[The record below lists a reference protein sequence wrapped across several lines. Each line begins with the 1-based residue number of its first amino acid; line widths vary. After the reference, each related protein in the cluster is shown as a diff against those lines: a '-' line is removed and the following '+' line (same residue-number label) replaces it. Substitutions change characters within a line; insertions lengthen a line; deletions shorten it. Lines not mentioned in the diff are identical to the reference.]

1 MMEMIKMMRANRWLS
16 KATITKGDRYRWT
29 GNLLFR
35 PRPKT
40 RDTKGGGTWTFLT
53 LFWRRLAKIMKSGS
67 KGLSWKESCYLCVSA
82 CSWEQPQQCKQKGI
96 WCKYWWYTWQK
107 MANTKVQMMQLYT
120 TEHLNSSSSKGCVF
134 EKLFCSLKQ
143 RNLENWEFLFGCQI
157 IHSFTQYFT
166 ILM

>member
-1 MMEMIKMMRANRWLS
+1 MIII
-16 KATITKGDRYRWT
+16 ATITNREDLQYRWA
-29 GNLLFR
+29 GNLLVFHPPLR
-35 PRPKT
+35 T

-120 TEHLNSSSSKGCVF
+120 TEHLNSSSSKGLCLKNFFVQ
-134 EKLFCSLKQ
+134 SL
-143 RNLENWEFLFGCQI
+143 LYSLHFLDY
-157 IHSFTQYFT
+157 HLPEASFTQVF
-166 ILM
+166 